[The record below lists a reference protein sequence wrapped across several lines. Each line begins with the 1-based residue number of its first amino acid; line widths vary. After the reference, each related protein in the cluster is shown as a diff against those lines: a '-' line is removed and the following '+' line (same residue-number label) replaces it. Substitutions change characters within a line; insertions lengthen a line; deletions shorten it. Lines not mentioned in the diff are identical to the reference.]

1 MPYFCTANIRSTQ
14 TISMARSQ
22 ETFNK
27 KEKENQRAKKRKEKA
42 LKKEDRKSN
51 SGKKSLDEMMAY
63 VDENGNIV
71 SAPPDPTLKR
81 VINEED
87 IQIGVAKREDVEEE
101 IKVGKV
107 SFFND
112 SKGYGFIKDNGNGES
127 YFVHVNAMLE
137 PVKENDTVTF
147 DIQKGQK
154 GWNAVNVKIYK
165 KPAPVLEAP
174 TEAPTEAVVA
184 TEEETPADE
193 TSTEE

>member
-1 MPYFCTANIRSTQ
+1 
-14 TISMARSQ
+14 MARSQ

-112 SKGYGFIKDNGNGES
+112 SKGYGFIKDNNVPNIS
-127 YFVHVNAMLE
+127 KRFVLRRQQWNQGMVLKLAICCRR
-137 PVKENDTVTF
+137 KVTQF
-147 DIQKGQK
+147 ILAAHI
-154 GWNAVNVKIYK
+154 NFIICSNLNRTHNCFVR
-165 KPAPVLEAP
+165 
-174 TEAPTEAVVA
+174 
-184 TEEETPADE
+184 
-193 TSTEE
+193 